1 MAPAPSSDEE
11 KAIDATG
18 RIKERKEHFTFEM
31 ADIPVG
37 AKLHFADKPEVEVEM
52 VDEKNHRP
60 VRGARLRHIH
70 LGDPTQRGQILGTR
84 DSLVGV

>member
-1 MAPAPSSDEE
+1 MAPPPSSDEE

-31 ADIPVG
+31 VDIPVG

-52 VDEKNHRP
+52 VDEKTT
-60 VRGARLRHIH
+60 VRYEGQDYAISTLATRLKEAKY
-70 LGDPTQRGQILGTR
+70 
-84 DSLVGV
+84 